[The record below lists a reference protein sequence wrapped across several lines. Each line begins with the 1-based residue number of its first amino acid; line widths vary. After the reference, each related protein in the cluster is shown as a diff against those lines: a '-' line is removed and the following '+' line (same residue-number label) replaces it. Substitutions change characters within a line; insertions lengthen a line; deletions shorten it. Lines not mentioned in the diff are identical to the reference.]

1 MYWSR
6 LPPPPRR
13 GFGRK
18 IETRRSCGVQLRLAS
33 SRRRRSCAAEPPD
46 GNAEPLRLVSEI
58 VLNSRA
64 REMHDADRQKLEQG
78 IVPLERRRF
87 GMLGPIWLAFHRT
100 AEDWIVRM
108 VAGRNGGKIS
118 LVALKENKPRLTY
131 LADHLAVAS
140 LSS

>member
-1 MYWSR
+1 IPSVLR
-6 LPPPPRR
+6 TSPRASMAVAPMHRCTGRAFHHHR
-13 GFGRK
+13 GAASDVKSKRG
-18 IETRRSCGVQLRLAS
+18 EVAACNSALRLRGDGAHAPPNLQTGMP
-33 SRRRRSCAAEPPD
+33 SRF
-46 GNAEPLRLVSEI
+46 RLVSEI

-108 VAGRNGGKIS
+108 VAGRNGG
-118 LVALKENKPRLTY
+118 
-131 LADHLAVAS
+131 
-140 LSS
+140 